1 MVIDGYLSNESKR
14 ASPLDLATVVAE
26 LRDVH
31 GLDTKTICKRLNVT
45 DQTIRDVGLLE
56 QAPAEIHQFVRDGS
70 ISGTLVIEQ
79 IRRYGAERT
88 LERIVSSLSKAKDAG
103 KTKVTKKHLHTAS
116 PKSVAAT
123 AAAEPQR
130 KIGEQHAKQLLQ
142 ALQSVLHDPG
152 FGKLSPGTIAGV
164 HRALTGFEDLLDAV
178 PTRRPKYP
186 IAKAN
191 EHGVYEPSEI
201 LSAPISKRTGRA
213 SVEIRLAQ
221 IAEGDWEFGFS
232 YAFNSAGGSSPCK
245 RIDGESPGRYR
256 TRVEAI
262 RAAVQVL
269 TRTLEST
276 SASKAKE
283 MAGVRRWLD
292 KLFTMPDP
300 DWTPEMARE
309 AAQ

>member
-1 MVIDGYLSNESKR
+1 MRNAWR
-14 ASPLDLATVVAE
+14 SPFVGSAAQDNAARSMNSATRSGKVE
-26 LRDVH
+26 
-31 GLDTKTICKRLNVT
+31 
-45 DQTIRDVGLLE
+45 IRE
-56 QAPAEIHQFVRDGS
+56 TNNRPACSE
-70 ISGTLVIEQ
+70 
-79 IRRYGAERT
+79 
-88 LERIVSSLSKAKDAG
+88 
-103 KTKVTKKHLHTAS
+103 
-116 PKSVAAT
+116 AT
-123 AAAEPQR
+123 
-130 KIGEQHAKQLLQ
+130 
-142 ALQSVLHDPG
+142 S
-152 FGKLSPGTIAGV
+152 
-164 HRALTGFEDLLDAV
+164 
-178 PTRRPKYP
+178 

-201 LSAPISKRTGRA
+201 LSAPISKHTGRA

-300 DWTPEMARE
+300 DWMPEMARE

>member
-1 MVIDGYLSNESKR
+1 M
-14 ASPLDLATVVAE
+14 T
-26 LRDVH
+26 RD
-31 GLDTKTICKRLNVT
+31 TRPRCT
-45 DQTIRDVGLLE
+45 
-56 QAPAEIHQFVRDGS
+56 P
-70 ISGTLVIEQ
+70 SG
-79 IRRYGAERT
+79 
-88 LERIVSSLSKAKDAG
+88 LSKAKDAG
-103 KTKVTKKHLHTAS
+103 KTKATKKHLHTAS

-123 AAAEPQR
+123 AAGEPQR

-164 HRALTGFEDLLDAV
+164 HRALTDLEDLLDAV

-201 LSAPISKRTGRA
+201 LSAPISKSTGRA

-232 YAFNSAGGSSPCK
+232 YTFNSAGGSSPCK
-245 RIDGESPGRYR
+245 RVDGESPGRHR

-309 AAQ
+309 AAK

>member
-1 MVIDGYLSNESKR
+1 MVPYEQLHYDPRDNVRPVDQQWVSHLTALMIANGYDKSQPLHCYVRKVDGKDLIYVYKGQHRYLSAGNAIR
-14 ASPLDLATVVAE
+14 AGKDLGKIPVV
-26 LRDVH
+26 
-31 GLDTKTICKRLNVT
+31 
-45 DQTIRDVGLLE
+45 
-56 QAPAEIHQFVRDGS
+56 VRDAK
-70 ISGTLVIEQ
+70 TVE
-79 IRRYGAERT
+79 RAEM
-88 LERIVSSLSKAKDAG
+88 V
-103 KTKVTKKHLHTAS
+103 
-116 PKSVAAT
+116 
-123 AAAEPQR
+123 
-130 KIGEQHAKQLLQ
+130 
-142 ALQSVLHDPG
+142 
-152 FGKLSPGTIAGV
+152 
-164 HRALTGFEDLLDAV
+164 
-178 PTRRPKYP
+178 
-186 IAKAN
+186 
-191 EHGVYEPSEI
+191 
-201 LSAPISKRTGRA
+201 
-213 SVEIRLAQ
+213 